1 MAQHQV
7 HGTVFEVASLLSYQ
21 DGAIV
26 TKIVVKSPK
35 GSATVFAFDQGQELS
50 EHTAPFD
57 AFVHIIEGEAEIGLA
72 GLTHRLGQGQ
82 GIVMPANQPHSVKA
96 VERLKMMLTMIKQE

>member
-7 HGTVFEVASLLSYQ
+7 QGSVFEVADLVSYQ

-35 GSATVFAFDQGQELS
+35 GSATVFSFDQGQELS

-57 AFVHIIEGEAEIGLA
+57 AFVHVLHGEAEIGLGGA
-72 GLTHRLGQGQ
+72 THHLRQGQ

-96 VERLKMMLTMIKQE
+96 VQKLKMMLTMIKEQ